1 MEARGMRD
9 ETPLFLASM
18 EGKLEAGRFLLDH
31 GADINPRV
39 WRNFTPVCAAA
50 FKGHVGFARMLLE
63 RGAAM
68 DVRPQLDSGQTPL
81 TAAIKMGK
89 VQTVRLLLEYGEDV
103 NERDGLGKNPSMV
116 PTRSLWSSSL
126 LVDSRML
133 RCSARY
139 FVPHAQGI
147 YSLCYMGPA
156 HL

>member
-1 MEARGMRD
+1 
-9 ETPLFLASM
+9 M

-50 FKGHVGFARMLLE
+50 FKGHVEFARMLLE

-103 NERDGLGKNPSMV
+103 NERDGLGKNPSQ
-116 PTRSLWSSSL
+116 W
-126 LVDSRML
+126 
-133 RCSARY
+133 A
-139 FVPHAQGI
+139 
-147 YSLCYMGPA
+147 SLCKQQEILEILTEYGA
-156 HL
+156 DSESVE